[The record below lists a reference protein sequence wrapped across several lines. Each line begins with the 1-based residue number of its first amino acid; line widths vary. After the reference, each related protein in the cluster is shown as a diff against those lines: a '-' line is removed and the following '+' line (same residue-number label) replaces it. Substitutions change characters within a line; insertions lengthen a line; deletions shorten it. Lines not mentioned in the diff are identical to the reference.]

1 MNEKHEL
8 FIREYLKDFNGT
20 RAYKEVYGCSD
31 DVARTN
37 ASRLLANANI
47 QQAIQAQANKQLE
60 AVEIDVND
68 ILRELKAIAFVDR
81 TKISRNVRNKI
92 LEQKEDGTDKVYYE
106 DNVIFTET
114 NELDDE
120 TRKVIAGYKK
130 TQSGFAVETYDK
142 MKALELL
149 GKYMG
154 IFKDKIEVS
163 KTADETIKEVENYIN
178 AKRSV
183 ANE

>member
-20 RAYKEVYGCSD
+20 RAYKAVYGCSEE
-31 DVARTN
+31 VARRN
-37 ASRLLANANI
+37 ASRLLTNVDI
-47 QQAIQAQANKQLE
+47 KEAIQKQADKQLE
-60 AVEIDVND
+60 EVEIDVND

-81 TKISRNVRNKI
+81 TKISRNVRNKM

-106 DNVIFTET
+106 DNVIFAET

-154 IFKDKIEVS
+154 IFKDKIEVT
-163 KTADETIKEVENYIN
+163 KTTDEAIREVEDYIN